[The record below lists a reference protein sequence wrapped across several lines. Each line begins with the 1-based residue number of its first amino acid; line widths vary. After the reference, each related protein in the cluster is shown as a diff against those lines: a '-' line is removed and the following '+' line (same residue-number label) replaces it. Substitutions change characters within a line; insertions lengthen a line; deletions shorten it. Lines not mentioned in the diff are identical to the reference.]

1 MPAPTPPAEI
11 DLSAALVRELLVL
24 QQPDLADLPLKLL
37 ANGWDNVLFRL
48 GDELVVR
55 LPRRA
60 LAAALVEHEQTW
72 LPLLAPRLPLPI
84 PAPARVGVPAVGYP
98 WRWSVVPYLRGEI
111 AASAPFGDPASAA
124 AALGGFVRA
133 LHEPA
138 PADAPANPF
147 RGVPIAQRDDA
158 FRLRLSDLADHVPA
172 DAVTRVWDDALARPT
187 SSGPSVWLHGDL
199 HPANLLV
206 RDGELAAVLDFGDL
220 TSGDPATDLSV
231 AWMAFSASDR
241 AVFRSAYGNADDDMW
256 ARARGWACGLALAF
270 LAHSSDN
277 PLMAAIGSRTLD
289 AVLADAGARH

>member
-1 MPAPTPPAEI
+1 MPASTPPAEI

-24 QQPDLADLPLKLL
+24 QHPDLAELPLELL

-48 GDELVVR
+48 GDDLVVR

-84 PAPARVGVPAVGYP
+84 PAPTHIGVPALGYP
-98 WRWSVVPYLRGEI
+98 WRWSVVPYLPGEI
-111 AASAPFGDPASAA
+111 AADVPFERPAEAA
-124 AALGGFVRA
+124 TALGAFLRA

-138 PADAPANPF
+138 PAEAPVNPF
-147 RGVPIAQRDDA
+147 RGVPLAERDEA
-158 FRLRLSDLADHVPA
+158 FQLRLGDLADHVPVA
-172 DAVTRVWDDALARPT
+172 AVTRVWDDALARPT

-206 RDGELAAVLDFGDL
+206 RDGALAAVLDFGDL

-231 AWMAFSASDR
+231 GWMAFPAADR
-241 AVFRSAYGNADDDMW
+241 AVFRSACGGVDDDTW

-270 LAHSSDN
+270 LAHSADD

-289 AVLADAGARH
+289 AVLAGAGS

>member
-11 DLSAALVRELLVL
+11 DLSAPIVRELLVL
-24 QQPDLADLPLKLL
+24 QHPELADLPLALL

-72 LPLLAPRLPLPI
+72 LSLLAPRLPLPI
-84 PAPARVGVPAVGYP
+84 PAPTHVGVPALGYP
-98 WRWSVVPYLRGEI
+98 WRWSVVPYLDGEI
-111 AASAPFGDPASAA
+111 AARVPFADPAAAA
-124 AALGGFVRA
+124 AALGSFLRA
-133 LHEPA
+133 LHQPA
-138 PADAPANPF
+138 PADAPVNPF
-147 RGVPIAQRDDA
+147 RGVPLAARDDA
-158 FRLRLSDLADHVPA
+158 FRLRLSDVSEQVPV
-172 DAVTRVWDDALARPT
+172 DAVTRVWDDAVARPT

-231 AWMAFSASDR
+231 AWMAFSATER
-241 AVFRSAYGNADDDMW
+241 AAFRSAYGNADDDTW
-256 ARARGWACGLALAF
+256 ARARGWACGLSLAF

-277 PLMAAIGSRTLD
+277 PLMAAIGSGTLD
-289 AVLADAGARH
+289 AVLADAGS

>member
-11 DLSAALVRELLVL
+11 DLSATLVRELLVV
-24 QQPDLADLPLKLL
+24 QHPDLAELPLGLL

-48 GDELVVR
+48 GEELVVR

-84 PAPARVGVPAVGYP
+84 PAPTHVGRPALGYP
-98 WRWSVVPYLRGEI
+98 WRWSVVPFLPGEI
-111 AASAPFGDPASAA
+111 AARARFERPAVAA
-124 AALGGFVRA
+124 ATLGEFLRA
-133 LHEPA
+133 LHQPA

-147 RGVPIAQRDDA
+147 RGVPLAERDDA
-158 FRLRLSDLADHVPA
+158 MRRRLAGLADLVDVEA
-172 DAVTRVWDDALARPT
+172 ATRVWDDALARPA
-187 SSGPSVWLHGDL
+187 SSGPAVWLHGDL

-206 RDGELAAVLDFGDL
+206 HDGALSAVIDFGDL
-220 TSGDPATDLSV
+220 TAGDRATDLSV
-231 AWMAFSASDR
+231 AWMAFSPDDR
-241 AVFRSAYGNADDDMW
+241 AVFRSAYGNPDDDTW

-277 PLMAAIGSRTLD
+277 PLMAAIGSRALD
-289 AVLADAGARH
+289 AVLSEQPW